1 MSEANFLTWVL
12 IGVVVCVGGA
22 ILLNYI
28 LSKRH
33 EDKLLHK
40 REKFNEKRTS
50 STTLGNSSPTSGSG
64 GRSVSDSR
72 SSFSQNQST
81 SSNSGGLDPLT
92 TVLLVNAFTQDND
105 GHSPNQAG
113 VSSYESSKQE
123 PASHTSVPVATSD
136 DSWSGLTS
144 RASNNDRSW
153 SGIEASTDRSSWS
166 NLSSPAVETPSSTPS
181 YSSSSDSGS
190 SGGSSCSSSCSSCGG
205 GGD

>member
-1 MSEANFLTWVL
+1 MIEANFLTWVL

-33 EDKLLHK
+33 EEKLL
-40 REKFNEKRTS
+40 RERGKFNEKRAS
-50 STTLGNSSPTSGSG
+50 STTLGNSSVTSGSG

-113 VSSYESSKQE
+113 VSSYESSKKE
-123 PASHTSVPVATSD
+123 PSSHTSVPVATSD

-153 SGIEASTDRSSWS
+153 SGVEASTDRSSWS
-166 NLSSPAVETPSSTPS
+166 NLSSPAVETPS